1 MKSLPELSEARQIDY
16 HQQRRTTTPII
27 PEVFCFL
34 KSQTYILCIKYIKCI
49 IRIVLPYVSRP
60 CDSRGAPQKIK
71 PRIIKTTDLMCP
83 MINSPSS
90 PDGNVN
96 LRCAHGSNGFFKLM
110 NTPVLAIRKKKR
122 QTQPKVLLSPCIH
135 NNTLLLQDVATKFCP
150 CGNILTAEQ

>member
-1 MKSLPELSEARQIDY
+1 MKLPRETQIDY
-16 HQQRRTTTPII
+16 HQQRTLII
-27 PEVFCFL
+27 PEVICFL

-49 IRIVLPYVSRP
+49 ICIALHSQR
-60 CDSRGAPQKIK
+60 CDSQGGPTKIK

-96 LRCAHGSNGFFKLM
+96 LSCAHGSNGFFKLM
-110 NTPVLAIRKKKR
+110 NTPVLAIRKKKKMV
-122 QTQPKVLLSPCIH
+122 TQPKVFLSPCMH
-135 NNTLLLQDVATKFCP
+135 NNALLLQGVATKLCL